1 MISLCSSSA
10 GRPASRFSSPGCL
23 IFDARGH
30 TRGIS
35 TISEGESYA
44 RLAIESNLF
53 HNGFLP
59 FERATSEEYSL
70 DSYQNLLFSIARFHE
85 VTGTYPENITVIGF
99 EMKRK
104 RFEELHIRALR
115 WPKRRFTYVGVDE
128 EGDTTEQY
136 QGEVRSASPPHLLN
150 HR

>member
-1 MISLCSSSA
+1 VGRLTSPVLSA
-10 GRPASRFSSPGCL
+10 ACL
-23 IFDARGH
+23 TFIRSGH

-35 TISEGESYA
+35 TISEGESYS

-70 DSYQNLLFSIARFHE
+70 DSYQNLIFSIARFHE
-85 VTGTYPENITVIGF
+85 VTGTYPEHITVVGF

-115 WPKRRFTYVGVDE
+115 WPHDRFTYLGIDE
-128 EGDTTEQY
+128 EGDTTPQY
-136 QGEVRSASPPHLLN
+136 RGEVIATPP
-150 HR
+150 